1 MRISTSQ
8 FYNTNSANYQRNF
21 ANTVKTQQE
30 ASDGI
35 RVRTAADDPVGAAR
49 LLQLEQQQNM
59 LKQYSGN
66 ITNVRN
72 ALGTA
77 ESTLSSIGT
86 ILQRVNEL
94 AISSGNAG
102 FTDADRKANA
112 EELASL
118 EDQLFSLMNSK
129 DENGKY
135 LFSGSKGDT
144 PPYARN
150 ADGTYSYQGDQSSLM
165 LQVGDMLSLAANETG
180 YDAFEQALNTSR
192 TETQLTVPSTDDGRI
207 SLSNGQVSGSSTF
220 NDRFRSGEPY
230 SIEFTGSTQ
239 FKITDTNGNDVTLEA
254 TQGGTFD
261 PKGENTTINFR
272 GVDLRLDI
280 TFKPGDEV
288 DYDAAL
294 AGHTFTLGAKPDSIS
309 GTRSP
314 GNGAS
319 GSQVTGASITD
330 ESLYKAAFPGGG
342 AILKISDSDPTKF
355 DLYAAPMDANSRP
368 IGSGTLAGTGTA
380 ADPFTATAAGVTF
393 ELSTAPDA
401 GDSFAIKADTH
412 QTQNILDTIGQLR
425 KALST
430 PVDSDPVAKKN
441 FLASLDSAIGNI
453 ASATNQ
459 VSSSISAIGGRG
471 QALDVQAE
479 TNEALST
486 ENIKT
491 QSSIRESDPAEVM
504 LRLQMQ
510 TNMLQASLQA
520 YAKVAGLSLV
530 NYI

>member
-8 FYNTNSANYQRNF
+8 FYNTSSANYQRTFSNV
-21 ANTVKTQQE
+21 NKTSQE
-30 ASDGI
+30 ASDFLRI
-35 RVRTAADDPVGAAR
+35 RTAADDPVGAAR

-59 LKQYSGN
+59 LEQYSDN
-66 ITNVRN
+66 IVNVRN

-77 ESTLSSIGT
+77 ESTLNAIGT

-94 AISSGNAG
+94 AVSSGNGG
-102 FTDADRKANA
+102 FTDSDRKANA
-112 EELASL
+112 DELASL
-118 EDQLFSLMNSK
+118 EDQLFTLMNSK

-144 PPYARN
+144 PPYVRN
-150 ADGTYSYQGDQSSLM
+150 ADGTYTYQGDQGKLN

-192 TETQLTVPSTDDGRI
+192 SETHLTVPAIDDGRI
-207 SLSNGQVSGSSTF
+207 SLSNGQVSGSAIY

-230 SIEFTGSTQ
+230 SIEFTSSTQ
-239 FKITDTNGNDVTLEA
+239 FKILDANGTDVTLEA
-254 TQGGTFD
+254 SQGGTFNPNGD
-261 PKGENTTINFR
+261 NSSISFR
-272 GVDLRLDI
+272 GVDLRLKV
-280 TFKPGDEV
+280 TFQPGDEANP
-288 DYDAAL
+288 DAAL
-294 AGHTFTLGAKPDSIS
+294 AGHTFSLSSKADSIA

-314 GNGAS
+314 GNTSGA
-319 GSQVTGASITD
+319 QITGASVSNDTA
-330 ESLYKAAFPGGG
+330 YKAAFPGGG
-342 AILKISDSDPTKF
+342 AVLKFTSATDF
-355 DLYAAPMDANSRP
+355 ELYAAPVTADSRP
-368 IGSGTLAGTGTA
+368 ISNGTLSGT
-380 ADPFTATAAGVTF
+380 TATAAGVDF
-393 ELSTAPDA
+393 ELSGTPNA
-401 GDSFAIKADTH
+401 GDSFAVKVDTH
-412 QTQNILDTIGQLR
+412 QTQNVLDTIGQLR

-430 PVDSDPVAKKN
+430 PQDKDPVARQN

-459 VSSSISAIGGRG
+459 VTSSIASIGGRG

-486 ENIKT
+486 ENKKT

-504 LRLQMQ
+504 LRLEMQ
-510 TNMLQASLQA
+510 KNMLQASMQS
-520 YAKVAGLSLV
+520 YAKIAGLSLV

>member
-8 FYNTNSANYQRNF
+8 FYNTSSANYQRTFSNV
-21 ANTVKTQQE
+21 NKTSQE
-30 ASDGI
+30 ASDFLRI
-35 RVRTAADDPVGAAR
+35 RTAADDPVGAAR

-59 LKQYSGN
+59 LEQYSDN
-66 ITNVRN
+66 IVNVRN

-77 ESTLSSIGT
+77 ESTLNAIGT

-94 AISSGNAG
+94 AVSSGNGG

-112 EELASL
+112 DELASL
-118 EDQLFSLMNSK
+118 EEQLFSLMNSK

-144 PPYARN
+144 PPYVRN
-150 ADGTYSYQGDQSSLM
+150 ADGTYTYQGDQGKLN

-192 TETQLTVPSTDDGRI
+192 SETHLTVPAIDDGRI
-207 SLSNGQVSGSSTF
+207 SLSNGQVSGSATY

-230 SIEFTGSTQ
+230 SIEFTSSTQ
-239 FKITDTNGNDVTLEA
+239 FKILDANGTDVTLEA
-254 TQGGTFD
+254 SQGGTFNPNGD
-261 PKGENTTINFR
+261 NSSISFR
-272 GVDLRLDI
+272 GVDLRLKV
-280 TFKPGDEV
+280 TFQPGDEANP
-288 DYDAAL
+288 DAAL
-294 AGHTFTLGAKPDSIS
+294 AGHTFSLSSKADSIA

-314 GNGAS
+314 GNTSSA
-319 GSQVTGASITD
+319 QITGASVSNDTA
-330 ESLYKAAFPGGG
+330 YKAAFPGGG
-342 AILKISDSDPTKF
+342 AVLKFTSATDF
-355 DLYAAPMDANSRP
+355 ELYAAPVTADSRP
-368 IGSGTLAGTGTA
+368 ISNGTLSGT
-380 ADPFTATAAGVTF
+380 TATAAGVDF
-393 ELSTAPDA
+393 ELSGTPNA
-401 GDSFAIKADTH
+401 GDSFAVKVDTH
-412 QTQNILDTIGQLR
+412 QTQNVLETIGQLR

-430 PVDSDPVAKKN
+430 PQDKDPVARQN

-459 VSSSISAIGGRG
+459 VTSSIASIGGRG

-486 ENIKT
+486 ENKKT

-504 LRLQMQ
+504 LRLEMQ
-510 TNMLQASLQA
+510 KNMLQASMQS
-520 YAKVAGLSLV
+520 YAKIAGLSLV

>member
-1 MRISTSQ
+1 MSVRISTSQ
-8 FYNTNSANYQRNF
+8 FYNTNSANYQSNF
-21 ANTVKTQQE
+21 AKTVKTQQE

-35 RVRTAADDPVGAAR
+35 RVRSGKDDPVGAAR

-59 LKQYSGN
+59 LSQYQGN
-66 ITNVRN
+66 ITSVRN

-77 ESTLSSIGT
+77 ESTLNSIGT

-94 AISSGNAG
+94 AVSSGNG
-102 FTDADRKANA
+102 TFTDADRKANA
-112 EELASL
+112 DELASL
-118 EDQLFSLMNSK
+118 EDQLFTLMNSK

-150 ADGTYSYQGDQSSLM
+150 ADGTYSYQGDQGKLN

-192 TETQLTVPSTDDGRI
+192 SQTSLTAPATDDGRV
-207 SLSNGQVSGSSTF
+207 SLSNGQVSGNSLY

-230 SIEFTGSTQ
+230 SIEFLSSTEY
-239 FKITDTNGNDVTLEA
+239 KITDAAGNDVTLEA
-254 TQGGTFD
+254 SQGGKFD
-261 PKGENTTINFR
+261 PNGDNTSISFR

-280 TFKPGDEV
+280 TFKDGDKGNE
-288 DYDAAL
+288 DAAI
-294 AGHTFTLGAKPDSIS
+294 AGHTFSLSSKADEVS

-314 GNGAS
+314 GNTS
-319 GSQVTGASITD
+319 SEQVTGATITD
-330 ESLYKAAFPGGG
+330 PAAYKAAFPAGG
-342 AILKISDSDPTKF
+342 AVLKFTGASTF
-355 DLYAAPMDANSRP
+355 ELYAAPITADSRP
-368 IGSGTLAGTGTA
+368 VASGALGGPGGT
-380 ADPFTATAAGVTF
+380 TATAAGVSF
-393 ELSTAPDA
+393 ELSGAPNA
-401 GDSFAIKADTH
+401 GDSFAVKVDTH
-412 QTQNILDTIGQLR
+412 QTQNVLDTIGKLR
-425 KALST
+425 TALTS
-430 PVDSDPVAKKN
+430 PVDNDPVARQN
-441 FLASLDSAIGNI
+441 FLAALDSAIGNI

-459 VSSSISAIGGRG
+459 VSSSVSAIGGRG

-486 ENIKT
+486 ENTKT

>member
-8 FYNTNSANYQRNF
+8 FYNSASTDYQRTF
-21 ANTVKTQQE
+21 ASLNKSRE
-30 ASDGI
+30 ESSSGI

-72 ALGTA
+72 ALGSS
-77 ESTLSSIGT
+77 ESTLNAIGT

-94 AISSGNAG
+94 AVGSGNAG

-112 EELASL
+112 DELSALEE
-118 EDQLFSLMNSK
+118 QLFSLMNSK

-144 PPYARN
+144 QPYVRN
-150 ADGTYSYQGDQSSLM
+150 SDGTYSYQGDQTQLK

-192 TETQLTVPSTDDGRI
+192 SQTRLTSPAVDDGRVG
-207 SLSNGQVSGSSTF
+207 LSNGQVSGSVTY

-230 SIEFTGSTQ
+230 SIEFTSSTQ
-239 FKITDTNGNDVTLEA
+239 FKILDAGGNDVTQEA
-254 TQGGTFD
+254 SQGGTFD
-261 PKGENTTINFR
+261 PKGDNTTISFR
-272 GVDLRLDI
+272 GVDLRLKI
-280 TFKPGDEV
+280 SLKPGDEANP
-288 DYDAAL
+288 DAAI
-294 AGHTFTLGAKPDSIS
+294 AGHTFSLSSKPDSIA

-314 GNGAS
+314 GNSSSTQINGA
-319 GSQVTGASITD
+319 TITD
-330 ESLYKAAFPGGG
+330 QAAYNAAFPGGG
-342 AILKISDSDPTKF
+342 AVLKFTSATDF
-355 DLYAAPMDANSRP
+355 ELYAAPITDNSRP
-368 IGSGTLAGTGTA
+368 VSTGTLSGN
-380 ADPFTATAAGVTF
+380 TATAAGVRF
-393 ELSTAPDA
+393 DLSGAPNA
-401 GDSFAIKADTH
+401 GDSFAVKVDTH
-412 QTQNILDTIGQLR
+412 QNQNILNTISQFR
-425 KALST
+425 AALGT
-430 PVDSDPVAKKN
+430 PVDGDPVARQN

-453 ASATNQ
+453 NSASSQ

-471 QALDVQAE
+471 QALDIQSE
-479 TNEALST
+479 TNEALDT
-486 ENIKT
+486 ENTKT
-491 QSSIRESDPAEVM
+491 QSSIREVDPATVM

-510 TNMLQASLQA
+510 TNMLQASLQS
-520 YAKVAGLSLV
+520 YAKIAGLSLV

>member
-8 FYNTNSANYQRNF
+8 FYNTSSANYQRTFSNV
-21 ANTVKTQQE
+21 NKTSQE
-30 ASDGI
+30 ASDFLRI
-35 RVRTAADDPVGAAR
+35 RTAADDPVGAAR

-59 LKQYSGN
+59 LEQYSDN
-66 ITNVRN
+66 IVNVRN

-77 ESTLSSIGT
+77 ESTLNSIGN

-94 AISSGNAG
+94 AVSSGNGG
-102 FTDADRKANA
+102 FTDSDRKANA
-112 EELASL
+112 DELASL
-118 EDQLFSLMNSK
+118 EEQLFSLMNSK

-144 PPYARN
+144 PPYVRN
-150 ADGTYSYQGDQSSLM
+150 ADGTYTYQGDQGKLN

-192 TETQLTVPSTDDGRI
+192 SETHLTVPAIDDGRI
-207 SLSNGQVSGSSTF
+207 SLSNGQVSGSATY

-230 SIEFTGSTQ
+230 SIEFTSSTQ
-239 FKITDTNGNDVTLEA
+239 FKILDANGTDVTLEA
-254 TQGGTFD
+254 SQGGTFNPNGD
-261 PKGENTTINFR
+261 NSSISFR
-272 GVDLRLDI
+272 GVDLRLKV
-280 TFKPGDEV
+280 TFQPGDEANP
-288 DYDAAL
+288 DAAL
-294 AGHTFTLGAKPDSIS
+294 AGHTFSLSSKADSIA

-314 GNGAS
+314 GNTSSA
-319 GSQVTGASITD
+319 QITGASVSNDTA
-330 ESLYKAAFPGGG
+330 YKAAFPGGG
-342 AILKISDSDPTKF
+342 AVLKFTSATDF
-355 DLYAAPMDANSRP
+355 ELYAAPVTADSRP
-368 IGSGTLAGTGTA
+368 ISNGTLSGT
-380 ADPFTATAAGVTF
+380 TATAAGVDF
-393 ELSTAPDA
+393 ELSGTPNA
-401 GDSFAIKADTH
+401 GDSCAVKVDTH
-412 QTQNILDTIGQLR
+412 QTQNVLETIGQLR

-430 PVDSDPVAKKN
+430 PQDGDPVARQN

-459 VSSSISAIGGRG
+459 VSSSISSIGGRG

-486 ENIKT
+486 ENKKT

-504 LRLQMQ
+504 LRLEMQ
-510 TNMLQASLQA
+510 KNMLQASMQS
-520 YAKVAGLSLV
+520 YAKIAGLSLV

>member
-8 FYNTNSANYQRNF
+8 FYTSSSANYQRNF
-21 ANTVKTQQE
+21 ANALKSQQE
-30 ASDGI
+30 TSDGLRI
-35 RVRTAADDPVGAAR
+35 RTAADDPVGAAR

-72 ALGTA
+72 ALGAT
-77 ESTLSSIGT
+77 ESTLNSIGT

-94 AISSGNAG
+94 AISSGNAS

-112 EELASL
+112 DELGALEE
-118 EDQLFSLMNSK
+118 QLFSLMNSK

-144 PPYARN
+144 PPYVRN
-150 ADGTYSYQGDQSSLM
+150 ADGTYSYQGDQSNLN

-180 YDAFEQALNTSR
+180 YSAFEQALNTSR
-192 TETQLTVPSTDDGRI
+192 SETKLTTPNPDDGRV
-207 SLSNGQVSGSSTF
+207 SLSNGQVSGSTVF

-230 SIEFTGSTQ
+230 SIEFTSSTQ

-254 TQGGTFD
+254 SQGGQFD
-261 PKGENTTINFR
+261 PNGANTSINFR

-280 TFKPGDEV
+280 SFKPGDEA
-288 DYDAAL
+288 DRDAAIK
-294 AGHTFTLGAKPDSIS
+294 GHIFTLGAKADTIT

-314 GNGAS
+314 GNGPS
-319 GSQVTGASITD
+319 SSQVTGATVTD
-330 ESLYKAAFPGGG
+330 PAAYKAAFPGGG
-342 AILKISDSDPTKF
+342 AVLKFSETDPTQF
-355 DLYAAPMDANSRP
+355 ELYTSPYTAGSRP
-368 IGSGTLAGTGTA
+368 VASGTLVGT
-380 ADPFTATAAGVTF
+380 TATAAGVTID
-393 ELSTAPDA
+393 LSTQPDA

-412 QTQNILDTIGQLR
+412 QNQNILDTIGQLR
-425 KALST
+425 AALST

-441 FLASLDSAIGNI
+441 FQASLYSAIGNV
-453 ASATNQ
+453 ASGMNQ
-459 VSSSISAIGGRG
+459 VSSSISSIGGRG

-479 TNEALST
+479 TNESLST

-510 TNMLQASLQA
+510 SNMLQASLQA
-520 YAKVAGLSLV
+520 YVKISGLSLV

>member
-1 MRISTSQ
+1 MSVRISTSQ
-8 FYNTNSANYQRNF
+8 FYNTNQANYQRNF
-21 ANTVKTQQE
+21 ANAVKAQQE

-35 RVRTAADDPVGAAR
+35 RVRSAKDDPVGAAR

-59 LKQYSGN
+59 LEQYSRN
-66 ITNVRN
+66 TVNVRN

-77 ESTLSSIGT
+77 ESTLTSIGN

-94 AISSGNAG
+94 AVSSGNGA
-102 FTDADRKANA
+102 FTDSDRKANA
-112 EELASL
+112 DELASL

-144 PPYARN
+144 APYVRN
-150 ADGTYSYQGDQSSLM
+150 ADGTYSYQGDQGKLD

-180 YDAFEQALNTSR
+180 FDAFEQALNTSR
-192 TETQLTVPSTDDGRI
+192 SETKMTAPATDDGRV
-207 SLSNGQVSGSSTF
+207 SLSNGQVSGSSTY

-230 SIEFTGSTQ
+230 SIEFTSSTEY
-239 FKITDTNGNDVTLEA
+239 KILDASGQDVTLEA
-254 TQGGTFD
+254 SQGGKFD
-261 PKGENTTINFR
+261 PNAENGTISFR

-280 TFKPGDEV
+280 TLKDGDKGNE
-288 DYDAAL
+288 DAVI
-294 AGHTFTLGAKPDSIS
+294 AGHSFSLSSKADSVS

-314 GNGAS
+314 GNGS
-319 GSQVTGASITD
+319 SEQITGATITD
-330 ESLYKAAFPGGG
+330 QAAYKAAFPAGG
-342 AILKISDSDPTKF
+342 ALLKFTGTNAF
-355 DLYAAPMDANSRP
+355 ELYATPVTADSRP
-368 IGSGTLAGTGTA
+368 VASGALGGPNGT
-380 ADPFTATAAGVTF
+380 TATAAGVSF
-393 ELSTAPDA
+393 ELSGAPNA
-401 GDSFAIKADTH
+401 GDTFAVKVDTH
-412 QTQNILDTIGQLR
+412 QTQNVLDTISKLR
-425 KALST
+425 TALT
-430 PVDSDPVAKKN
+430 APVDGDQAARQN
-441 FLASLDSAIGNI
+441 LLASLDSAVGNI
-453 ASATNQ
+453 GSAINQ
-459 VSSSISAIGGRG
+459 VSSSVSAVGGRG
-471 QALDVQAE
+471 QALDVQTE

-486 ENIKT
+486 ENAKT

>member
-8 FYNTNSANYQRNF
+8 FYNTSSANYQRTFSNV
-21 ANTVKTQQE
+21 NKTTQE
-30 ASDGI
+30 ASDFLRI
-35 RVRTAADDPVGAAR
+35 RTAADDPVGAAR
-49 LLQLEQQQNM
+49 LLQLEQQQDM

-66 ITNVRN
+66 IVNVRN

-77 ESTLSSIGT
+77 ESTLNAIGS

-102 FTDADRKANA
+102 FTDSDRKANA
-112 EELASL
+112 AELASL

-144 PPYARN
+144 PPYVRN
-150 ADGTYSYQGDQSSLM
+150 ADGTYTYQGDQSSLM

-180 YDAFEQALNTSR
+180 YSAFEQALNTSR
-192 TETQLTVPSTDDGRI
+192 SETNLTAPPVDDGRV
-207 SLSNGQVSGSSTF
+207 SLSNGQVSGSVTY

-230 SIEFTGSTQ
+230 SIEFLSSTQ
-239 FKITDTNGNDVTLEA
+239 FKITDAAGNDVTMEA
-254 TQGGTFD
+254 TQGGKFD
-261 PKGENTTINFR
+261 PNGDNTMISFR

-280 TFKPGDEV
+280 SFQAGDEV
-288 DYDAAL
+288 DPDAAI
-294 AGHTFTLGAKPDSIS
+294 AGHTFSLASKPDTIT

-314 GNGAS
+314 GNTSASQLAGA
-319 GSQVTGASITD
+319 TITD
-330 ESLYKAAFPGGG
+330 PDAYKAAFPGGG
-342 AILKISDSDPTKF
+342 AVLKFTSATDF
-355 DLYAAPMDANSRP
+355 ELYASPLTADSRP
-368 IGSGTLAGTGTA
+368 ISTGTLSGN
-380 ADPFTATAAGVTF
+380 TATVMGVSF
-393 ELSTAPDA
+393 ELSGPPNVGDA
-401 GDSFAIKADTH
+401 FNVKVDTH
-412 QTQNILDTIGQLR
+412 QTQNALDTISQLR
-425 KALST
+425 AALET
-430 PVDSDPVAKKN
+430 PVDNDPVAKQK
-441 FLASLDSAIGNI
+441 LQAALDSAIGNI

-459 VSSSISAIGGRG
+459 VTSSISSIGGRG

-486 ENIKT
+486 ENLKT

-504 LRLQMQ
+504 LRLEMQ
-510 TNMLQASLQA
+510 KNMLQASMQSF
-520 YAKVAGLSLV
+520 AKIAGLSLV

>member
-1 MRISTSQ
+1 VSVRISTSQ
-8 FYNTNSANYQRNF
+8 FYNTNSANYQSNF
-21 ANTVKTQQE
+21 AKTVRTQQE

-35 RVRTAADDPVGAAR
+35 RVRSAKDDPVGAAR

-66 ITNVRN
+66 IVNVRN

-77 ESTLSSIGT
+77 ESTLNAIGNV
-86 ILQRVNEL
+86 LQRVNEL
-94 AISSGNAG
+94 AVSSGNAS
-102 FTDADRKANA
+102 FTDSDRKANA
-112 EELASL
+112 DELASL
-118 EDQLFSLMNSK
+118 EDQLFTLMNSR

-144 PPYARN
+144 QPYVRN
-150 ADGTYSYQGDQSSLM
+150 ADGTYSYQGDQSQLK
-165 LQVGDMLSLAANETG
+165 LQVGDMISLASNETG

-192 TETQLTVPSTDDGRI
+192 SETHLTSPAVDDGRVT
-207 SLSNGQVSGSSTF
+207 LSNGQVSGSSTY

-230 SIEFTGSTQ
+230 SVEFTSSTE
-239 FKITDTNGNDVTLEA
+239 FKITDASGNDVTLEA
-254 TQGGTFD
+254 TQSGKFD
-261 PKGENTTINFR
+261 PNGENTMINFR

-280 TFKPGDEV
+280 SFKAGDEA
-288 DYDAAL
+288 DPDAAI
-294 AGHTFTLGAKPDSIS
+294 AGHTFTLGSKADEIT

-314 GNGAS
+314 GNASSAQVAGAKIID
-319 GSQVTGASITD
+319 QDV
-330 ESLYKAAFPGGG
+330 YKAAFPEG
-342 AILKISDSDPTKF
+342 AVLKFTSATDF
-355 DLYAAPMDANSRP
+355 ELYASPVSANSKP
-368 IGSGTLAGTGTA
+368 ISTGTLSGN
-380 ADPFTATAAGVTF
+380 TATAMGVEF
-393 ELSTAPDA
+393 ELSGAPTA
-401 GDSFAIKADTH
+401 GDSFAVKVDTH
-412 QTQNILDTIGQLR
+412 QTQNVLDTIGQLR
-425 KALST
+425 AALNT
-430 PVDSDPVAKKN
+430 PVDGDPEASQKLK
-441 FLASLDSAIGNI
+441 ASLDSAIGNV

-459 VSSSISAIGGRG
+459 VTSSIAAIGGRG

-486 ENIKT
+486 ENLKT

-504 LRLQMQ
+504 VRLQLQ